1 MTRRIFHFGLL
12 ALVLVAGTGAYALRQ
27 GLGPPAPRPA
37 DCTRHWL
44 SLSQSQCEQIQ
55 QDDPDFHTD
64 AQALSQSLRAH
75 QQALIADVSEPAT
88 PAEQIRAQ
96 AEAVV
101 EAHQALMRRI
111 VQHLLA
117 VRRHADVRQCT
128 LLNQLYANV
137 VQTTG
142 LQNGAGPGRQRRGY
156 GGPPWAPGQGTD
168 QGQGRGMGRGQRHR
182 YGQLASSLGLT
193 AAQQAAATQT
203 DPNYTADAARLTQE
217 VRDAYAAFVR
227 ALQDLDT
234 PDAQVQQALE
244 AFITSRRQLE
254 LRTVDYVLSIRPL
267 LSAEQQQQLIGLS
280 RRGGG
285 RRWRGG
291 RL

>member
-1 MTRRIFHFGLL
+1 MTRRIFHLGLL
-12 ALVLVAGTGAYALRQ
+12 ALVFIAGTGAYALRQ
-27 GLGPPAPRPA
+27 SLGARAPQAA

-44 SLSQSQCEQIQ
+44 SLSRGQCEQIQ
-55 QDDPDFHTD
+55 QDDPGFHED
-64 AQALSQSLRAH
+64 AQALSQSLREH
-75 QQALIADVSEPAT
+75 QQALIADVSDATT

-137 VQTTG
+137 VQPTA
-142 LQNGAGPGRQRRGY
+142 LRNGAGPRRQRRGY
-156 GGPPWAPGQGTD
+156 GGPPWAQGQSE
-168 QGQGRGMGRGQRHR
+168 GQGRGMGRGQRHR

-203 DPNYTADAARLTQE
+203 DPNYAADAARLTQE
-217 VRDAYAAFVR
+217 VRDAYAAFVQ

-234 PDAQVQQALE
+234 PDTAVHQALE
-244 AFITSRRQLE
+244 EFSALRRQLE

-267 LSAEQQQQLIGLS
+267 LSAEQQQHLIGLS
-280 RRGGG
+280 QRGGG

-291 RL
+291 RP